1 MEYDIKVKIILSIFN
16 FRLFINIFNKQTEW
30 FINNK
35 ISDKWYNQIKTH
47 WLVLDETDKPMGP
60 TGLKLY

>member
-35 ISDKWYNQIKTH
+35 ISDK
-47 WLVLDETDKPMGP
+47 
-60 TGLKLY
+60 